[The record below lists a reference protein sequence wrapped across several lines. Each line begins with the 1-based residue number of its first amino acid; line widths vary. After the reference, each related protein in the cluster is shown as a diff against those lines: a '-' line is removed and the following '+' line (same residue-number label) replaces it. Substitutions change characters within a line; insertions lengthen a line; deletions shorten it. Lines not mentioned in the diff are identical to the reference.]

1 MITQVLEPLLMDDR
15 TLATWCASVV
25 LPGSDVPDAYDASDI
40 LRGAERFLDWLDEA
54 ETDTDRTARRNALVV
69 ACRQP
74 SADSKRVLVV
84 AKELHRW
91 IRNR

>member
-1 MITQVLEPLLMDDR
+1 MISQLLEPLRMDDR

-25 LPGSDVPDAYDASDI
+25 LPGSDVPDAYDAADI

-54 ETDTDRTARRNALVV
+54 ESDADRRVRRDALVI

-91 IRNR
+91 IANP